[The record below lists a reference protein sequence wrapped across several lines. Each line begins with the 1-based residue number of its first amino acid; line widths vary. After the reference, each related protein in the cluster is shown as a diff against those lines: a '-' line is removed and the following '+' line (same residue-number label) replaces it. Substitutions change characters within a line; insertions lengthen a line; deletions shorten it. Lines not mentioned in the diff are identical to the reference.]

1 MIDPETKL
9 EHIAPDGMEAH
20 QPRKAANG
28 KYYADLK
35 MRHFIIKEH
44 QKAFPELADRM
55 KANPDNAT
63 QLYTAFLAILVL
75 EIKGRLTPDL
85 KKKIMKIY
93 KVI

>member
-1 MIDPETKL
+1 MIDPETKI
-9 EHIAPDGMEAH
+9 EHVAPNGMESH
-20 QPRKAANG
+20 RPRKSANG
-28 KYYADLK
+28 KCYADLK

-44 QKAFPELADRM
+44 QEAYPELAERM
-55 KANPDNAT
+55 AANPDNAT

-85 KKKIMKIY
+85 KNKIMKTY